1 MASSKQV
8 QIIAR
13 YTNKQ
18 TGVVSY
24 LVRSSD
30 GKSTYCTTL
39 IDGVAIGCSCP
50 ARSSCYHKTQLEAKE
65 AGRAEKWTAYRVELA
80 KKLAATYMTSQVV
93 LQIAEG
99 LVKPAKSA
107 QTARTIKQAIEA
119 KVPAAATTDLSKEG
133 ELNTGRPFQMMR

>member
-1 MASSKQV
+1 MASSKQI

-18 TGVVSY
+18 TGMVSY

-39 IDGVAIGCSCP
+39 IDGIASGCSCP
-50 ARSSCYHKTQLEAKE
+50 AKSSCYHKTQLEAKE
-65 AGRAEKWTAYRVELA
+65 SERAEKWTAYRVELA

-93 LQIAEG
+93 EQIAEG
-99 LVKPAKSA
+99 LVAPKNVKV
-107 QTARTIKQAIEA
+107 ARTIKQAVEA
-119 KVPAAATTDLSKEG
+119 KIPAAATTDLSKKG
-133 ELNTGRPFQMMR
+133 ELNTGRAFHMMR